1 MIEFTMNSKKLK
13 EIIMEA
19 KSLINISSIKNLMLK
34 ITKEG
39 ILEVFVTDLEQYLII
54 KEKDCWNVSEGS
66 ILLNINDLKI
76 IEKISNNI
84 TLKELDKKIII
95 LSGNKTIT
103 FPTCN
108 SNDFVEFPMLKEE
121 VHVLTIK
128 ESWFADSILNME
140 KFTLNED
147 FNSVFKCFNFNI
159 KEKRLEALNEKR
171 VAIKSLNEQTII
183 TNDISSF
190 LLNNNCVSS
199 FKKLLNKKSELEI
212 KIYYCKNHIKI
223 TGNNFIYIQK
233 RIEGNY
239 SNLNI
244 LLQSN
249 HEFSFTVNKKK
260 LLDIIKYNYEILK
273 NNKDRFILII
283 FHNYEGKLYTYLN
296 SDNYEFYDYIETKEL
311 NMQKELYIKFN
322 SENIMEGISLIDTE
336 DVIIKGTTE
345 LSPIT
350 IDGNEYTALV
360 LPYKISL
367 EEKEQMD
374 KCIKQHV

>member
-19 KSLINISSIKNLMLK
+19 KSLINKKSLLSFIKNLMLK

-39 ILEVFVTDLEQYLII
+39 ILEVSVTDSEQYLII

-84 TLKELDKKIII
+84 TLKEFNKKIII

-103 FPTCN
+103 LPTCN

-159 KEKRLEALNEKR
+159 KEKRLEALNRKR
-171 VAIKSLNEQTII
+171 VAIKLLNEQTII
-183 TNDISSF
+183 TDDISSF
-190 LLNNNCVSS
+190 LLSNNCVSS

-239 SNLNI
+239 LNLNT

-249 HEFSFTVNKKK
+249 HKFSFTVN
-260 LLDIIKYNYEILK
+260 
-273 NNKDRFILII
+273 NN
-283 FHNYEGKLYTYLN
+283 
-296 SDNYEFYDYIETKEL
+296 DNYEFYDYIETKEL

-322 SENIMEGISLIDTE
+322 PENIMEGISLIDTE

-360 LPYKISL
+360 LPCKISL
-367 EEKEQMD
+367 QEKEHMD
-374 KCIKQHV
+374 KCIKQQL